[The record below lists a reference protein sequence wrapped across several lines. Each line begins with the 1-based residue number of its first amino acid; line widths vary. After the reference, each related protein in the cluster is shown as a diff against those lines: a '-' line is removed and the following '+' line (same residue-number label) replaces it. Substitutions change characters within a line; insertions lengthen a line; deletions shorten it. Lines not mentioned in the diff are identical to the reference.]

1 MGYGVR
7 HRTARAKK
15 IKARRC
21 PKCGRK
27 LNNQIRRCKSC
38 HQQVLRLV

>member
-1 MGYGVR
+1 MGIR
-7 HRTARAKK
+7 PRTARAKK

-27 LNNQIRRCKSC
+27 LNNQLRRCKAC
-38 HQQVLRLV
+38 AKQVLRLV